1 VEARAAV
8 APTAS
13 FAVAATNELV
23 EVTQC
28 EVKATTTVGTM
39 EAVVGETAMAIFP
52 KQSKVHRLKSTRH
65 DSFLTFLPVDPVQ
78 LY

>member
-1 VEARAAV
+1 
-8 APTAS
+8 
-13 FAVAATNELV
+13 
-23 EVTQC
+23 
-28 EVKATTTVGTM
+28 M